1 MIEFLK
7 YIAVVVFILGSNFVN
22 AQDLASV
29 DKRKRDAM
37 VKELD
42 LNELQVTMIDTVFF
56 QYSRQLNELDAQIQD
71 IETSGEFAEEDV
83 VVRVSVMQQEK
94 KDLREVRELDLK
106 MLLRPEQA
114 VIYDE
119 KIRPSKPQVLHFGI
133 HNRADCNVCKK

>member
-1 MIEFLK
+1 M
-7 YIAVVVFILGSNFVN
+7 N